1 MLQVAP
7 EDEVLITLRVAE
19 VALYR
24 CLGYL
29 VRVRVRVRGRGRV
42 SRGSPALASRVPG

>member
-29 VRVRVRVRGRGRV
+29 VRVRVRVRGRVRV